1 VDQRG
6 LPEQNSII
14 QFMTRNIHN
23 IELQDFIEEAIIE
36 CFHYLDSDMRQ
47 NKCSFSENL
56 LTCLIDKGKEVC
68 LRIYYLNL
76 TNVIILRFLFF
87 SQNKFLKCISLILH

>member
-68 LRIYYLNL
+68 LRIYYL
-76 TNVIILRFLFF
+76 
-87 SQNKFLKCISLILH
+87 